1 MKTIHT
7 LLLIA
12 LVFVLG
18 CFYAY
23 YQYKTNRDYQ
33 PAVFWQASN
42 ESSQARIDH
51 SLWQLVLDEYL
62 VSDDPSGVN
71 LVDYQGLV
79 DEPSELRD
87 YLSKLISLDPRDYN
101 RAEQFAYWVNL
112 YNALTMQVVA
122 DHYPVDSILK
132 ISSGPLPS
140 GPWDDKLATIAGQK
154 ISLNDI
160 EHRILRAYWHD
171 HRIHFAVNCASI
183 GCPNVQK
190 RAFTSENTESLLE
203 LAAREFLQHP
213 RGLEINSDGLKLS
226 SIFDWYREDFGSNE
240 TEVLELLAKYFEPEI
255 QAKMMAAAND
265 VSYDY
270 DWTLNDIE

>member
-33 PAVFWQASN
+33 PATFWQSSN
-42 ESSQARIDH
+42 ESNQAIIDH

-79 DEPSELRD
+79 DEPGELRD
-87 YLSKLISLDPRDYN
+87 YLSNLMSLDPRDYN

-112 YNALTMQVVA
+112 YNALTMQVVV

-140 GPWDDKLATIAGQK
+140 GPWDEKLATIAGQE

-160 EHRILRAYWHD
+160 EHRILRAFWKEP
-171 HRIHFAVNCASI
+171 RIHFAVNCASI
-183 GCPNVQK
+183 GCPNVQA
-190 RAFTSENTESLLE
+190 RAFTSKNTASLLE
-203 LAAREFLQHP
+203 LAARQFLQHP
-213 RGLEINSDGLKLS
+213 RGLEITSDGLKLS
-226 SIFDWYREDFGSNE
+226 SIFDWYQEDFGSNE
-240 TEVLELLAKYFEPEI
+240 TEVLEFLAKYFEPEI
-255 QAKMMAAAND
+255 QAKMMAMAKD